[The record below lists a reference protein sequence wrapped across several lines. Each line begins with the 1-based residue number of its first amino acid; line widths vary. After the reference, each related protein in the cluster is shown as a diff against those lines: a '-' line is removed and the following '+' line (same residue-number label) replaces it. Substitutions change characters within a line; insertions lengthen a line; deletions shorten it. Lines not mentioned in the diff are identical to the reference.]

1 MMMENV
7 LNLKENKIQKIEF
20 NMIILHVVI
29 SSLYVVFA
37 TIVDEYL
44 KNGNEIKQDKN
55 QKKKTVGNVRNKV
68 K

>member
-1 MMMENV
+1 
-7 LNLKENKIQKIEF
+7 
-20 NMIILHVVI
+20 MIILHVVI